1 MTNREKA
8 ICEAYTGIC
17 FLTGEDR
24 DEYYKYLEELFGRPV
39 YTHEIPALINDIKE
53 YSRADFVKVCQGK
66 YAEKKTEH
74 TEEKAEVTKIYYE
87 CNRKRCEVCNPACR
101 QTTDVQF
108 AKNFDKVLLREGNV
122 FVELTKDDAES
133 FREQR
138 TYRNMYRLMEVLD
151 HADIAR
157 IIMTSKETEKAIRT
171 VALED
176 EIRIIAGN
184 NFVIDLRPLAER
196 LADIDA
202 EKTDYNTW
210 LNYVWRRLRE
220 GITPEEVVKDLQ
232 YLLDKSIEKITEE

>member
-39 YTHEIPALINDIKE
+39 YTYEILALINDIKE

-66 YAEKKTEH
+66 YTEKKTEH
-74 TEEKAEVTKIYYE
+74 TEEKAEVTKIYFE
-87 CNRKRCEVCNPACR
+87 CNRKKCKLCDPQCR
-101 QTTDVQF
+101 QTTDVRF

-122 FVELTKDDAES
+122 FVELTKDEAES

-151 HADIAR
+151 YADIAR

-184 NFVIDLRPLAER
+184 NFVIDLRPLAQR
-196 LADIDA
+196 LADIDT
-202 EKTDYNTW
+202 EMTDYNTW
-210 LNYVWRRLRE
+210 LDHVWRRLRE
-220 GITPEEVVKDLQ
+220 GVSPEDVVKDLQ